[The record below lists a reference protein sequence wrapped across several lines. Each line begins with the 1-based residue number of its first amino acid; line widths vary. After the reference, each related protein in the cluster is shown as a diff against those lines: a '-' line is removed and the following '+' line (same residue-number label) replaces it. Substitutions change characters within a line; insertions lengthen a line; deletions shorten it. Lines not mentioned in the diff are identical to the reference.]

1 MIARTTLGLALG
13 AALLTACGS
22 ETPAEETTAEADRN
36 AQGEVL
42 GGTISDDMLP
52 LDRLRSQA
60 PSISESPSAPSTAGT
75 DEDVA
80 PDQDEASESAPA
92 SEPAPEP
99 EPQPDEG

>member
-13 AALLTACGS
+13 AAMLSACGS
-22 ETPAEETTAEADRN
+22 ETPPEETTAEADRS
-36 AQGEVL
+36 AKGEVL

-60 PSISESPSAPSTAGT
+60 PSISESPTAPSTGVT
-75 DEDVA
+75 DEDAA
-80 PDQDEASESAPA
+80 PEQEEAAEPAPS

>member
-13 AALLTACGS
+13 AALLTACSS
-22 ETPAEETTAEADRN
+22 ETPPEETTAEADRS
-36 AQGEVL
+36 AKGEVL

-60 PSISESPSAPSTAGT
+60 PSISESPSAPSTGGT
-75 DEDVA
+75 DEDAA
-80 PDQDEASESAPA
+80 PDQDEAAEPAPA